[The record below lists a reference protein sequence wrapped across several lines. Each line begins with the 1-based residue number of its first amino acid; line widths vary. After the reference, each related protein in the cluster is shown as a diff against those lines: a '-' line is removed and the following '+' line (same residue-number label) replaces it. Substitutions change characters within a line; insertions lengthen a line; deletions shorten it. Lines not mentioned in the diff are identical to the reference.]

1 MDLLD
6 RMLIVS
12 TSPYSAREI
21 DKILSIRYRAP
32 VAARRALV
40 PCDVCS
46 LIFNRC
52 DEEDVKMSN
61 DAMTLLSQIAVDTS
75 LRYAMQIIS
84 AADLVRQKRKAK
96 EVAVEDVRKVYHLFF
111 DVKRSVEF
119 LKEYEEQFMF
129 SQKEP
134 DVVPMNI

>member
-21 DKILSIRYRAP
+21 DKILSIRYRASG
-32 VAARRALV
+32 RSS
-40 PCDVCS
+40 PCSPAVCS
-46 LIFNRC
+46 LSFNRC
-52 DEEDVKMSN
+52 DEEDVKMSS

-129 SQKEP
+129 SEKEP